1 MGTEHRF
8 MAHAARARTARDGR
22 GVGLPGGRARR
33 RQRGAALV
41 EFAICL
47 PVLAMLALGIVDLG
61 RAYSLAEQARSAA
74 REAAF
79 YAASHPGQLR
89 DVPNTACADPAN
101 ATWRGANAG
110 AGSFAF
116 AFSPDL
122 ANRLTDC
129 NPSPMPAGLQAGQ
142 PLRVTATTK
151 LTLFTPLIG
160 AITGNPV
167 QVSATVCIDVAGPPS
182 TVPCS

>member
-1 MGTEHRF
+1 MGRV
-8 MAHAARARTARDGR
+8 ARGHTAGAGERTGPRRGDAGR
-22 GVGLPGGRARR
+22 QG
-33 RQRGAALV
+33 GAALV

-47 PVLAMLALGIVDLG
+47 PVLATLALGIVDLG

-79 YAASHPGQLR
+79 YAASHPGQLHN
-89 DVPNTACADPAN
+89 VANSACTDPAN

-110 AGSFAF
+110 VGSFSF
-116 AFSPDL
+116 TFSPDL
-122 ANRLTDC
+122 ANPQTDC
-129 NPSPMPAGLQAGQ
+129 NPSPMPAGLAGGQ
-142 PLRVTATTK
+142 PLRVTATRSM
-151 LTLFTPLIG
+151 TLFTPLIG

-167 QVSATVCIDVAGPPS
+167 TVSATVCVDVAGPPS